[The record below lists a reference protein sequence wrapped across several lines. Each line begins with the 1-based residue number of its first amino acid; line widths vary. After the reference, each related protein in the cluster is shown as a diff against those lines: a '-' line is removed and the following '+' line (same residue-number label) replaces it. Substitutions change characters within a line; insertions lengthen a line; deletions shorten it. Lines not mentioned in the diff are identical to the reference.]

1 MTRTAHHL
9 SGDRHDTWDTPGGG
23 PWRAV
28 VLYDLRYGSRVLAEA
43 GGAGRRP
50 RPRRIRRAVRV
61 YALPRYEHGDLSCE
75 ANLLERRARQALRI
89 RLTAARRL
97 ADAPGPRPG
106 ALDLAAADTV
116 DIPPARHR
124 RGVLWLA

>member
-9 SGDRHDTWDTPGGG
+9 SLPRHDTWDTPGGG

-28 VLYDLRYGSRVLAEA
+28 VLYDLRYSARALADA
-43 GGAGRRP
+43 TRAGRRP
-50 RPRRIRRAVRV
+50 RPVRVRRAVGV
-61 YALPRYEHGDLSCE
+61 YAMPRHQHDDLTYA
-75 ANLLERRARQALRI
+75 ANLLERRARQALRA

-97 ADAPGPRPG
+97 ADTPGTRPAP
-106 ALDLAAADTV
+106 LDPDAADTV

-124 RGVLWLA
+124 RSALWLA

>member
-9 SGDRHDTWDTPGGG
+9 SLRRHDTWDTPGGG
-23 PWRAV
+23 PWRTV
-28 VLYDLRYGSRVLAEA
+28 VLHDLRYSARALTDARR
-43 GGAGRRP
+43 AGRRP
-50 RPRRIRRAVRV
+50 RPTPVRRHVAV
-61 YALPRYEHGDLSCE
+61 YATPRFQHDDLTFE
-75 ANLLERRARQALRI
+75 TNLLERRARQALRA

-106 ALDLAAADTV
+106 PLDPDAAGTV

-124 RGVLWLA
+124 RSALWLS